1 MKNLIS
7 IVCVALAL
15 AACGGGG
22 GSSGDASRVS
32 AQALKARVMVP
43 DPTLAA
49 QAVSVVNTTTA
60 GDQVLR
66 SIGALNDGGYTVA
79 WISGNSTLFIQRY
92 DSAGHKVGGETAIA
106 ISVAGSAGPCPS
118 TCDPAAAIRQSSIAV
133 LGDGSVVV
141 AYEIDRV
148 VGQVGAYTEVK
159 QGIYIQRFDAS
170 GAQLLAETE
179 VFSTLAL
186 MNPRPTFL
194 SDPTV
199 RALADGG
206 FVVAWN
212 TQVPAL
218 TNLST
223 SQILKRRYDSQAQPL
238 GGTATAGSFL
248 LLDWPSTGFTLVPDA
263 SGGYTLTVS
272 SLDPAFNPIVSAI
285 HYDATDAAAQ
295 IAAPRSG
302 SVLLLP
308 LEGDRFVLFRSDSS
322 GISRQFL
329 DSAGNPVGDPVPVSS
344 IPFAARELMDGSFV
358 AFWNTGG
365 NITAQRF
372 DSAGAPRG
380 DLLTLQTSVSA
391 PGIAPLVDG
400 GFAAAWSAPGAA
412 GDLDVFTQRFIEVV
426 ARDQA
431 ALRAKRKACLAAAKG
446 LRGQERKALMGA
458 CLSS

>member
-1 MKNLIS
+1 MKKLI
-7 IVCVALAL
+7 VATCMAL
-15 AACGGGG
+15 GLVACGGG
-22 GSSGDASRVS
+22 GSSGDATVRS
-32 AQALKARVMVP
+32 AQALKAKAAVA

-49 QAVSVVNTTTA
+49 QAVSVANTTTA
-60 GDQVLR
+60 GDQVFR

-79 WISGNSTLFIQRY
+79 WISDSTTLFIQRY
-92 DSAGHKVGGETAIA
+92 DSAGSKVGGETAIA
-106 ISVAGSAGPCPS
+106 ISVAGSSGPCPS
-118 TCDPAAAIRQSSIAV
+118 TCDPAAAIGQSSIAV

-148 VGQVGAYTEVK
+148 VGQVGAYTQVK

-170 GAQLLAETE
+170 GAQILAETE

-212 TQVPAL
+212 TRVPAL

-223 SQILKRRYDSQAQPL
+223 SQILKRRYESQAQPL
-238 GGTATAGSFL
+238 GGTVTVGSFL
-248 LLDWPSTGFTLVPDA
+248 LLDWPNTGFNLVPDA

-272 SLDPAFNPIVSAI
+272 SLDLAFNPIVTAI

-295 IAAPRSG
+295 IVAPRSG
-302 SVLLLP
+302 SAVLLP
-308 LEGDRFVLFRSDSS
+308 LEGDRFVLFSSDST

-329 DSAGNPVGDPVPVSS
+329 DSAGNPVGDPLPVSS
-344 IPFAARELMDGSFV
+344 MPFAARELMDGSFV

-372 DSAGAPRG
+372 DSAGSPMG
-380 DLLTLQTSVSA
+380 DLLPLQTSASA
-391 PGIAPLVDG
+391 PGIAPLIDG

-412 GDLDVFTQRFIEVV
+412 GNLDVFTQRFIEVV
-426 ARDQA
+426 TRDQA
-431 ALRAKRKACLAAAKG
+431 ALRARKKACLAAARG
-446 LRGQERKALMGA
+446 TGGQERKAFMGA
-458 CLSS
+458 CLST